1 MENNNKF
8 KVSKWMK
15 VLPFHLFTLSL
26 FHLFVLFTFSPL
38 QAQTVSSFYQPGV
51 TAEGAVYFLPK
62 TAVRVT
68 VEVEKTTY
76 TPGDLCQYAERYLRL
91 RDVSPTPSVGYR
103 ITAIRQEPVAIAD
116 TTKRYAVKFDP
127 RTSAT
132 NIRLSDDGVLIGIN
146 TEVRSEKLE
155 VRDYTQPNNNSLTSH
170 LSPLTSHLS
179 PLTSKINP
187 RQFMS
192 EDALAAGST
201 AKMAEL
207 IAQDIYEIRDS
218 RNQLVRGQA
227 DNMPKD
233 GEQLRLMLNQLDL
246 QDRALTS
253 LFAGTT
259 ESDTTRHTFLIVADK
274 PLPREVLFRFSQ
286 KLGLVDVDDLAGV
299 PYYIIIE
306 DLSTVPQPE
315 PVDPKKKLKPVNG
328 IFVNVPGR
336 LRSVISD
343 SQRQVIASDFPA
355 GQFGNVELLSGSL
368 FNKRYTTRL
377 WLNPLSGAIERLDAE
392 QPK

>member
-1 MENNNKF
+1 MI
-8 KVSKWMK
+8 SKIGK
-15 VLPFHLFTLSL
+15 RALLIFFVLSL
-26 FHLFVLFTFSPL
+26 LTSYLSPL
-38 QAQTVSSFYQPGV
+38 TSSAQTVSSFYQPGV

-103 ITAIRQEPVAIAD
+103 ITAIRQEPVAVAD

-127 RTSAT
+127 RTAAT
-132 NIRLSDDGVLIGIN
+132 NVRLSPDGVLLGIN
-146 TEVRSEKLE
+146 TDEKKE
-155 VRDYTQPNNNSLTSH
+155 EGSNPSGQNVQQGYSPSTFH
-170 LSPLTSHLS
+170 LSHSTN
-179 PLTSKINP
+179 KINP
-187 RQFMS
+187 RQFMN
-192 EDALAAGST
+192 EEALAAGST
-201 AKMAEL
+201 SKMAEL

-259 ESDTTRHTFLIVADK
+259 VSDTTRHTFLIVPDSVIV
-274 PLPREVLFRFSQ
+274 RDILFRFSQ
-286 KLGLVDVDDLAGV
+286 KLGLVDADDLAGV
-299 PYYIIIE
+299 PYYINID
-306 DLSTVPQPE
+306 DLSTVPAPA
-315 PVDPKKKLKPVNG
+315 PVDPRKKLKPIDG
-328 IFVNVPGR
+328 IFVNIPGR
-336 LRSVISD
+336 LRATVSD
-343 SQRQVIASDFPA
+343 GQQAIITSEFPA

-368 FNKRYTTRL
+368 FNKRFTTRL

>member
-1 MENNNKF
+1 MITKIG
-8 KVSKWMK
+8 KRALLKS
-15 VLPFHLFTLSL
+15 FTLSL
-26 FHLFVLFTFSPL
+26 FHLFTLSPL
-38 QAQTVSSFYQPGV
+38 TSSAQTVSNFYQPGV

-68 VEVEKTTY
+68 VEVEKTSY

-103 ITAIRQEPVAIAD
+103 ITAIRQEPVAVAD

-132 NIRLSDDGVLIGIN
+132 NIRLSDDGVLVGIN
-146 TEVRSEKLE
+146 TEVRGEKQE
-155 VRDYTQPNNNSLTSH
+155 VRDYTQPKNNSLTSH
-170 LSPLTSHLS
+170 SS
-179 PLTSKINP
+179 PLTSKLNP

-201 AKMAEL
+201 SKMAEL

-233 GEQLRLMLNQLDL
+233 GEQLRLMLNQLNL

-259 ESDTTRHTFLIVADK
+259 VSDTTRHTFLIVPDK
-274 PLPREVLFRFSQ
+274 PMAREVLFRFSQ

-299 PYYIIIE
+299 PYYINIE
-306 DLSTVPQPE
+306 DLSTVPAPE
-315 PVDPKKKLKPVNG
+315 SVDPKKKLKPVSG

-343 SQRQVIASDFPA
+343 AQRQVIASEFPA